1 MSLFQ
6 FTELPPEK
14 EAEKNT
20 PCLQQQGL
28 LLVLSDRRLLISL
41 GMLAAQI
48 CILGFCH
55 TEHNMQMERAPRML
69 MRRPATLVFAG
80 AEGSFVGF
88 FYDFSFI
95 RRKLKAFKGTSDS
108 HTG

>member
-1 MSLFQ
+1 MNLFQ

-28 LLVLSDRRLLISL
+28 LLFLSDRGLLIPL

-48 CILGFCH
+48 CIPGCCH
-55 TEHNMQMERAPRML
+55 TEHNMQMERALCML
-69 MRRPATLVFAG
+69 MRRPATLVFA
-80 AEGSFVGF
+80 ASEGSFVGF
-88 FYDFSFI
+88 FMVS
-95 RRKLKAFKGTSDS
+95 LLLEGS
-108 HTG
+108 

>member
-20 PCLQQQGL
+20 PCLQLQGL
-28 LLVLSDRRLLISL
+28 LLFLSDRRLLIPL

-48 CILGFCH
+48 CILGCCH
-55 TEHNMQMERAPRML
+55 TQHNMQMERAPCML
-69 MRRPATLVFAG
+69 MHNPATLVFAG
-80 AEGSFVGF
+80 TEGSFVAF
-88 FYDFSFI
+88 FMIPLLLEGS
-95 RRKLKAFKGTSDS
+95 
-108 HTG
+108 

>member
-1 MSLFQ
+1 MFQ

-28 LLVLSDRRLLISL
+28 LLFLSDRGLLIPL

-48 CILGFCH
+48 CIPGCCH
-55 TEHNMQMERAPRML
+55 TEHNMQMEQAPRML
-69 MRRPATLVFAG
+69 MHHPSALVFAG
-80 AEGSFVGF
+80 TEGSFVGF
-88 FYDFSFI
+88 FMIS
-95 RRKLKAFKGTSDS
+95 LLLEGS
-108 HTG
+108 